1 MSASTGVAGGIGR
14 FTWGQVCDHI
24 SSALLND
31 LRLCARHARPQ
42 TSTNRWRPAEMS
54 YPYLLGVKWSQVQIL
69 SARRRSDANFRLP
82 KMGLKAV

>member
-69 SARRRSDANFRLP
+69 SARQCVSP
-82 KMGLKAV
+82 TT